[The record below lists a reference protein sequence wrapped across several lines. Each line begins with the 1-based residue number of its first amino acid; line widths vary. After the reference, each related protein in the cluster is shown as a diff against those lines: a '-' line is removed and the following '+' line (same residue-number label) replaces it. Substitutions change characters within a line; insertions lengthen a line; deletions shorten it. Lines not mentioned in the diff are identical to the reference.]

1 MSFKS
6 GFVTIVGRP
15 NVGKSTLINNLIGQ
29 KILIMSNKPQT
40 TRNKIQ
46 TIYNGENSQ
55 IIFLDTPGIHKP
67 KNKLGEQM
75 VKAAKDTLTEVD
87 VIVFV
92 VDDSKVIGAGDKYIL
107 ETLEKIKTPI
117 ILAINKIDIIQ
128 PEDFKNL
135 FDMYSKYDFIDDI
148 IGISAL
154 NGTNTDKLIELITS
168 KLPEGPRYF
177 PTDMITDQPER
188 FVVAEIVREKL
199 LHYLHEEV
207 PHGVA
212 VNVNFMKKREDKDII
227 DIDVTIFCEKKSHK
241 GIIIGKNG
249 KKIKGIGKSAREEIE
264 RLLGSKVYM
273 ELWVKVKKDWRDNE
287 NVLRSLGY
295 KE

>member
-6 GFVTIVGRP
+6 GFVTIIGRP

-40 TRNKIQ
+40 TRNKIR
-46 TIYNGENSQ
+46 TIYNGENVQ

-75 VKAAKDTLTEVD
+75 VKSAQETLNEVD

-92 VDDSKVIGAGDKYIL
+92 VDNSKTIGAGDRYIL
-107 ETLEKIKTPI
+107 EILKNVKTPV
-117 ILAINKIDIIQ
+117 ILAINKIDIIS
-128 PEDFKNL
+128 PEDFKNI
-135 FDMYSKYDFIDDI
+135 FDMYSKYEFISDI
-148 IGISAL
+148 IGISAIK
-154 NGTNTDKLIELITS
+154 GTNTDKLLEIIIS
-168 KLPEGPRYF
+168 KLPEGPMYF
-177 PTDMITDQPER
+177 PHDMITDQPER
-188 FVVAEIVREKL
+188 FIISEIIREKL
-199 LHYLHEEV
+199 LHNLHEEV
-207 PHGVA
+207 PHGIA
-212 VNVNFMKKREDKDII
+212 VDLNFVKKREDKDII
-227 DIDVTIFCEKKSHK
+227 DIDATIFCEKNSHK
-241 GIIIGKNG
+241 SIIIGKNG
-249 KKIKGIGKSAREEIE
+249 RMIKKIGKSAREEIE

-287 NVLRSLGY
+287 NILRSLGY

>member
-6 GFVTIVGRP
+6 GFVTIIGRP

-40 TRNKIQ
+40 TRNKIR
-46 TIYNGENSQ
+46 TIYNGENIQ

-75 VKAAKDTLTEVD
+75 VKSAQETLNEVD

-92 VDDSKVIGAGDKYIL
+92 VDNSKTIGAGDRYIL
-107 ETLEKIKTPI
+107 EILKNVKTPV
-117 ILAINKIDIIQ
+117 ILAINKIDIIS
-128 PEDFKNL
+128 PEDFKNI
-135 FDMYSKYDFIDDI
+135 FDMYSKYEFISDI
-148 IGISAL
+148 IGISAIK
-154 NGTNTDKLIELITS
+154 GTNTDKLLEIITS
-168 KLPEGPRYF
+168 KLPEGPMYF
-177 PTDMITDQPER
+177 PHDMITDQPER
-188 FVVAEIVREKL
+188 FIISEIIREKL
-199 LHYLHEEV
+199 LHNLHEEV

-212 VNVNFMKKREDKDII
+212 VDLNFVKKREDKDII
-227 DIDVTIFCEKKSHK
+227 DIDATIFCEKNSHK
-241 GIIIGKNG
+241 SIIIGKNG
-249 KKIKGIGKSAREEIE
+249 RMIKKIGKSAREEIE

-287 NVLRSLGY
+287 NILRSLGY